1 MDSLELAGVWTGLAI
16 SLLIFGMALG
26 DHWPARLGQ
35 HLLVGAVMGYA
46 ALMAWQQV
54 LQPALILP
62 LLANPAGD
70 PLLWLGAGL
79 VLLLLAA
86 ALERLLAMGAP
97 GPLPGGWRLAL
108 RRLGQL
114 PVALLLGVGLAVLLV
129 GALQGTIFPQL
140 LYAVDK
146 GVEWDLPLA
155 DLIAGL
161 ALLLI
166 TTGALVAFTVQPH
179 HLAGQPRLM
188 QRLINGWIWIGRRAI
203 WLAMG
208 VLFARLA
215 ASRISL
221 LAAEFVYLRQ
231 ALEQTGLWS
240 FFESLG
246 RGVGGG

>member
-1 MDSLELAGVWTGLAI
+1 
-16 SLLIFGMALG
+16 
-26 DHWPARLGQ
+26 
-35 HLLVGAVMGYA
+35 
-46 ALMAWQQV
+46 
-54 LQPALILP
+54 
-62 LLANPAGD
+62 
-70 PLLWLGAGL
+70 
-79 VLLLLAA
+79 
-86 ALERLLAMGAP
+86 
-97 GPLPGGWRLAL
+97 
-108 RRLGQL
+108 
-114 PVALLLGVGLAVLLV
+114 
-129 GALQGTIFPQL
+129 
-140 LYAVDK
+140 
-146 GVEWDLPLA
+146 VEWDLPLA

-231 ALEQTGLWS
+231 ALEQTGLWG
-240 FFESLG
+240 FFESFG

>member
-16 SLLIFGMALG
+16 SLLVLSMALG
-26 DHWPARLGQ
+26 DHWLARLGQ

-46 ALMAWQQV
+46 ALMAWQLV
-54 LQPALILP
+54 LLPGLILP
-62 LLANPAGD
+62 LFANPTGD
-70 PLLWLGAGL
+70 PLLWATAALA
-79 VLLLLAA
+79 LLLLAA
-86 ALERLLAMGAP
+86 ALERLFAMGAP
-97 GPLPGGWRLAL
+97 GPLPGGLRLVL

-114 PVALLLGVGLAVLLV
+114 PVALMLGVGLAVLLV
-129 GALQGTIFPQL
+129 GALQGTLFPQL
-140 LYAVDK
+140 IYTIRY
-146 GVEWDLPLA
+146 GVEWQLPLA
-155 DLIAGL
+155 NLIAGM

-179 HLAGQPRLM
+179 HLAGQPRLL

-231 ALEQTGLWS
+231 VLEQTGLWS
-240 FFESLG
+240 FFESFG
-246 RGVGGG
+246 RGGGGG